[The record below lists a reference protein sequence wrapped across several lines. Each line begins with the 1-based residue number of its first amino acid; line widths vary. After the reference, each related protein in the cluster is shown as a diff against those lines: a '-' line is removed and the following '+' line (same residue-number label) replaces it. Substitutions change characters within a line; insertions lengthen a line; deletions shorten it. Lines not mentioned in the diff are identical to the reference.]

1 MNVET
6 KQGCGGTYQPLKKI
20 DQYVSGVTEKDLWPL
35 KATIA
40 TASSNLQKIPLNSF
54 LVECVNPLSS
64 LNSLLSCKLQFTEL

>member
-6 KQGCGGTYQPLKKI
+6 KQGCGGTNLSQKI
-20 DQYVSGVTEKDLWPL
+20 KSVCQWGHREGAIAL

-40 TASSNLQKIPLNSF
+40 TAHLNLQKIPLNSF

-64 LNSLLSCKLQFTEL
+64 LNSLLSCKLLFTEL